1 MVLAIALDA
10 DVAACVQATSTRRH
24 ARLQV
29 ELMVSRDELVTS
41 VASLIDEQAVERVA
55 MMRGQML

>member
-1 MVLAIALDA
+1 
-10 DVAACVQATSTRRH
+10 
-24 ARLQV
+24 
-29 ELMVSRDELVTS
+29 MVSRDELVTS